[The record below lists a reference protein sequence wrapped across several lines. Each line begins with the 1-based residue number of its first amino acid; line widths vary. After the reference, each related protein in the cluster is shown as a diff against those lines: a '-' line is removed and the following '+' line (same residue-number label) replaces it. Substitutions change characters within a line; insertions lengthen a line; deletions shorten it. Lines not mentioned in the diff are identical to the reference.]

1 MQRRLMERDYVG
13 GPIAP
18 NPIPN
23 DPEQLL
29 ALMDE
34 ALQYAGTGGAGSN
47 AFEHGV
53 RLFNQ
58 FRAHFEVVTARETAA
73 AHAGLTS
80 ATRALK
86 IATWWLAAITV
97 LLGAVE
103 GVKMCADT
111 ESMI

>member
-1 MQRRLMERDYVG
+1 MQRRIMERDYVG
-13 GPIAP
+13 NPVP
-18 NPIPN
+18 PTPIPT

-34 ALQYAGTGGAGSN
+34 ALEHAGTAVAGSN

-53 RLFNQ
+53 RLFNR
-58 FRAHFEVVTARETAA
+58 FKAHFDLVISKETAA

-80 ATRALK
+80 ATRGLK

-97 LLGAVE
+97 LLGVVE
-103 GVKMCADT
+103 GVK
-111 ESMI
+111 ILRGH